1 MSAVSGPEDVVLGAS
16 ASPAPFLSALIDG
29 ARGDTLPVADRG
41 LHYGDGLFETIS
53 LRQGAPCLW
62 SEHLARLRLGA
73 ERLAIPLPDAELLLR
88 ECRELANGVIAGVAK
103 LILTRGSGG
112 RGYRPPHHPRP
123 SRIFLL
129 YPQPARPA
137 LAFRTGVAVRWCE
150 TRLGENPPLA
160 GIKHLNR
167 LEQVLARAE
176 WDADAGAEACAE
188 GLMCD
193 CRGRVI
199 AGTMSNLFVYARGRL
214 LTPRLD
220 TCGVSGTA
228 RALVLRLAPPAGL
241 PVVETDLYPVDLVAA
256 EGLFLTNAVNG
267 IWPIRRLGDQV
278 FDVGRLPLALM
289 AQLDAAIFAPLPKL
303 ATG

>member
-1 MSAVSGPEDVVLGAS
+1 MPAASGSGGPVLRAP
-16 ASPAPFLSALIDG
+16 ARPAPILAALIDG
-29 ARGDTLPVADRG
+29 VRGDTLPIADRG

-53 LRQGAPCLW
+53 LRQGVPCLW

-73 ERLAIPLPDAELLLR
+73 ERLGIPLPDFELLLR
-88 ECRELANGVIAGVAK
+88 ECRELADGVAAGVIK
-103 LILTRGSGG
+103 LMLTRGVGG

-123 SRIFLL
+123 SRLLLL

-137 LAFRTGVAVRWCE
+137 SGSRVGVAVRWCE
-150 TRLGENPPLA
+150 TRLGENPQLA

-176 WDADAGAEACAE
+176 WDPDADADGCAE

-220 TCGVSGTA
+220 TCGVAGTA
-228 RALVLRLAPPAGL
+228 RALVLRLAPTEGL
-241 PVVETDLYPVDLVAA
+241 PVAEVDLYPVDLVAA
-256 EGLFLTNAVNG
+256 DGLFLTNAVNG
-267 IWPIRRLGDQV
+267 VWPIRRLGDQI
-278 FDVGRLPLALM
+278 FDVGRLPQSLM
-289 AQLDAAIFAPLPKL
+289 AQFDAAIFAPLPE
-303 ATG
+303 